1 MGKKDSEPK
10 PAPEAEADLDLTE
23 GLPADDAGQ
32 EGGDYVPA
40 VRRSMSLQA
49 PGQPQLMDMEGVTP
63 PYLSLVHGTS
73 KELLKAGFN
82 AGDLVLKKTY
92 CAAPRGRPLQ
102 AIILRWDDYQ
112 KERLTKE
119 QWDAQVRPRTFKTRE
134 EAIAA
139 GLNGTWDDAKGL
151 KPEFSPAADYL
162 LLVKRNEGVSDALF
176 GLDLGIEMD
185 GQPTDWGFALLSVDK
200 GTHRTLKSDIAMTI
214 NGRLRSLGC
223 YAGLWDLS
231 TDLAPPS
238 KFSSNQPFVIR
249 AKFRGVLDPAVI
261 KNIHQ
266 AMSVPVSV
274 KEEDRDEDFI

>member
-1 MGKKDSEPK
+1 MGKKDNEPK
-10 PAPEAEADLDLTE
+10 PAPEADLDLTE

-82 AGDLVLKKTY
+82 AGDLVLKKAY
-92 CAAPRGRPLQ
+92 CVAPRGRTLQ

-112 KERLTKE
+112 KERLSKE

-139 GLNGTWDDAKGL
+139 GLNGVWDDAKGL
-151 KPEFSPAADYL
+151 KPEFSPATDYL
-162 LLVKRNEGVSDALF
+162 LLIKRNEGVSDALF

-185 GQPTDWGFALLSVDK
+185 GQPTDWGFAIMSLDK
-200 GTHRTLKSDIAMTI
+200 GTQKTFKSDIAMTI
-214 NGRLRSLGC
+214 NGRLRPLGC

-231 TDLAPPS
+231 TDLAPQS
-238 KFSSNQPFVIR
+238 RNSANQPFVIR
-249 AKFRGVLDPAVI
+249 AKFRGVLDPVVVD
-261 KNIHQ
+261 NIRN

-274 KEEDRDEDFI
+274 KEDAGEDFP